1 MSRNKRICFSLLLG
15 ILLSLTACQKA
26 APASAEPV
34 FAPPEEGNYK
44 TAQVER
50 GDYIQKTT
58 AAGSLFFPVSTD
70 LYAERPNLRLKKFL
84 VSEKQEVKKGDVLAE
99 FTSEESE
106 AALLA
111 KELAYKE
118 GAAALERGKRS
129 RMEAIEQAKKDMQY
143 TYSNERALRELE
155 IKKMESQYQQYV
167 FSAERDQRLLQDEIQ
182 NRKAEQISTQ
192 IVAPYDGC
200 IDKLTYLNP
209 GDQVQQ
215 GDLLITM
222 YSTDRVLVR
231 VDNSSRRFRYNMPVT
246 VEAGPKNNRSSYPGT
261 VVAAADSLPA
271 GQDSG
276 TAYIELDQSV
286 PAEDL
291 ENNLT
296 VTGNTVELLD
306 VLIAKQAAQT
316 LSEGKSY
323 VNILENGLVHKR
335 YIIMGAWDA
344 GVFWILDGLKEGQI
358 LVLN

>member
-1 MSRNKRICFSLLLG
+1 MCIRDS
-15 ILLSLTACQKA
+15 
-26 APASAEPV
+26 
-34 FAPPEEGNYK
+34 
-44 TAQVER
+44 
-50 GDYIQKTT
+50 
-58 AAGSLFFPVSTD
+58 
-70 LYAERPNLRLKKFL
+70 
-84 VSEKQEVKKGDVLAE
+84 
-99 FTSEESE
+99 
-106 AALLA
+106 
-111 KELAYKE
+111 
-118 GAAALERGKRS
+118 
-129 RMEAIEQAKKDMQY
+129 MQY